1 MAARSAPLLTPGMR
15 VLCRDAEWLV
25 TKAESLDVA
34 TGSQIAYCLGADEM
48 VRGHE
53 AAFVTDLDD
62 VQPID
67 PRDTRLTRDSSHGFQ
82 KAKLFLEAQ
91 LRQMP
96 LTAAHPDVDGIG
108 AFRPMPFQVKAV
120 EKALRQMRPRLLLAD
135 AVGLGK
141 TIQVGMI
148 LAEMIRRG
156 RAARILV
163 LAKKSMLTQFQ
174 AELWNRFAIP
184 LVRLDSIGLA
194 RLRLRIPASKNPFEV
209 YHRIIVSMDTL
220 KDVGRYRHF
229 LENTRWDVVVID
241 EAHNVAGATNPDR
254 NYSYRL
260 ARLLSRRADSMILT
274 TATPHNGRKET
285 FGRLIALLDPSA
297 IPDPKYRQYTAE
309 DIKPFFLMR
318 FKEDIRAEAGDDF
331 AARHV
336 VPLAETTADADARE
350 EAVYARLAGLRRDA
364 AEGDRNAI
372 VRWGLYKSF
381 LSSPEACRSMVETSL
396 RTLQRK
402 RGEEADIAAL
412 DGLRG
417 ALETLSIADSTR
429 YRLMVDQLRRIG
441 WDGGPSSPRVLLF
454 TESRVTQEALTRALA
469 AEFKLPWSDR
479 QEEQPGQ
486 VMAAIH
492 GGMSDVWLGR
502 TVEAFGT
509 GTATMRLLVATNVAS
524 EGVNLHHHCWHII
537 HYDLPWSIITLIQR
551 NGRIDRFG
559 QTHTPEIR
567 YLMVRTQAG
576 ELQGDGAIFQR
587 LIEKV
592 EEINRTA
599 RSGES
604 VLKIYDADGEETFVA
619 EHGLLAGDPG
629 LFDREQPAVGDDA
642 VAEAQSM
649 EALLRKASLDAM
661 DELADLF
668 GDDEPAPSDA
678 AEPAPAAPGDAS
690 RIRLYDEAAFLQ
702 EGYAFLSQQTD
713 DRSYHPIE
721 KTGKQVVLTPPSD
734 LRRRLGDPEAGRDV
748 IFGATAIP
756 EEAWTDDRRFR
767 LTVDPGR
774 VDLAI
779 RAARNLRGQWSEE
792 LLLTELHPVS
802 RWLAE
807 RLMMLMPRGEAPMIA
822 SPYLPQGEMCFCFI
836 GQVSSRAGTPLIVDA
851 HAVVMSKGG
860 GRAIRPLHTALEAA
874 GFKDLADTGKH
885 GTLPEPLLRGFVKGA
900 VDESLAYLADRRRE
914 RQAEVKPLLEREEQR
929 LNHWLA
935 RRRARIEEELAEL
948 NPTGAAAIKKRQD
961 LEESEKYVKDRAQ
974 NWRRAH
980 FEAADHPTTRL
991 VLAIEGVR

>member
-1 MAARSAPLLTPGMR
+1 M
-15 VLCRDAEWLV
+15 
-25 TKAESLDVA
+25 
-34 TGSQIAYCLGADEM
+34 
-48 VRGHE
+48 
-53 AAFVTDLDD
+53 
-62 VQPID
+62 
-67 PRDTRLTRDSSHGFQ
+67 
-82 KAKLFLEAQ
+82 
-91 LRQMP
+91 
-96 LTAAHPDVDGIG
+96 
-108 AFRPMPFQVKAV
+108 
-120 EKALRQMRPRLLLAD
+120 
-135 AVGLGK
+135 
-141 TIQVGMI
+141 
-148 LAEMIRRG
+148 
-156 RAARILV
+156 
-163 LAKKSMLTQFQ
+163 
-174 AELWNRFAIP
+174 
-184 LVRLDSIGLA
+184 
-194 RLRLRIPASKNPFEV
+194 
-209 YHRIIVSMDTL
+209 
-220 KDVGRYRHF
+220 
-229 LENTRWDVVVID
+229 
-241 EAHNVAGATNPDR
+241 
-254 NYSYRL
+254 
-260 ARLLSRRADSMILT
+260 
-274 TATPHNGRKET
+274 
-285 FGRLIALLDPSA
+285 
-297 IPDPKYRQYTAE
+297 
-309 DIKPFFLMR
+309 
-318 FKEDIRAEAGDDF
+318 
-331 AARHV
+331 
-336 VPLAETTADADARE
+336 
-350 EAVYARLAGLRRDA
+350 
-364 AEGDRNAI
+364 
-372 VRWGLYKSF
+372 
-381 LSSPEACRSMVETSL
+381 
-396 RTLQRK
+396 
-402 RGEEADIAAL
+402 
-412 DGLRG
+412 
-417 ALETLSIADSTR
+417 
-429 YRLMVDQLRRIG
+429 
-441 WDGGPSSPRVLLF
+441 
-454 TESRVTQEALTRALA
+454 TQEALTRALA

-587 LIEKV
+587 LIEMV

-807 RLMMLMPRGEAPMIA
+807 RLMMLMSRGEAPMIA

-874 GFKDLADTGKH
+874 GFKDFADTGKH